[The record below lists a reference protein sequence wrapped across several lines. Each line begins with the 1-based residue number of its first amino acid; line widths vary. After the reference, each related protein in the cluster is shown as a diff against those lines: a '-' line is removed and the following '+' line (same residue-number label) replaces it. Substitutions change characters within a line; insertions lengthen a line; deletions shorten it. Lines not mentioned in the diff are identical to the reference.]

1 MSVIVKTI
9 CDKCGVEIAGEQGK
23 SFVTIRLREADNTWS
38 LDDLCLDCAMSLLK
52 ILKEHGYELKE
63 SESGW

>member
-9 CDKCGVEIAGEQGK
+9 CDKCNVEIVGEQEK
-23 SFVTIRLREADNTWS
+23 SFVIIRLREADNTRS
-38 LDDLCLDCAMSLLK
+38 LDDLCLDCAMSLLN